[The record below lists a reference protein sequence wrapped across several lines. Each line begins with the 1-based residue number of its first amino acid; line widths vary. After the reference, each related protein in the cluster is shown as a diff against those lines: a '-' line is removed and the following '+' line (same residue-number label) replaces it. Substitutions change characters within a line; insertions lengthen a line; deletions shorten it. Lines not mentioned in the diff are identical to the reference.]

1 MEKRGSNIIF
11 KSPSKEFSSCTSVSG
26 TSVSGTSETQKY
38 QTGTSVSLTSSL
50 MSLMVIG
57 VVQSEHCLNCVSG
70 FVQVNGKEVCLQG
83 TQEKMY
89 PVNISFPQF
98 TSQLY

>member
-1 MEKRGSNIIF
+1 MEKRGSNIF

-26 TSVSGTSETQKY
+26 TSVSGTSETQKYTQKY

-70 FVQVNGKEVCLQG
+70 FVQVNGKEVCL
-83 TQEKMY
+83 
-89 PVNISFPQF
+89 
-98 TSQLY
+98 